1 MPRPVGGC
9 RTRVIATRNPAFGRA
24 GLHNQGERAVLNDQM
39 LIGGIIVGAV
49 VMIVTLVALVVSDA
63 ERYTD
68 YNDEDY
74 WDR

>member
-1 MPRPVGGC
+1 MSS
-9 RTRVIATRNPAFGRA
+9 
-24 GLHNQGERAVLNDQM
+24 DQM